1 MLDIFQDGVD
11 AETKVEEAQ
20 TDDEI
25 QISFQSILRILMM
38 PLFMFLYL
46 FNVSQQDA
54 ITAEEEAKDES
65 TNNQPLE
72 PIAEEAAAE
81 SSGQL
86 VATTSVYVTDEVN
99 LIVLDKSSGSNDPVQ
114 EESPVQP
121 EPEENTTEQDK
132 TEQPAEDVA
141 CTEIVVE
148 LVPQQLWDAYISP

>member
-54 ITAEEEAKDES
+54 ITAEEEAKEES
-65 TNNQPLE
+65 SNKPLE

-99 LIVLDKSSGSNDPVQ
+99 LIVLDTSNGSNDLVQ
-114 EESPVQP
+114 EESPVEP
-121 EPEENTTEQDK
+121 EPEENTSEQDK
-132 TEQPAEDVA
+132 NEQPAEDVA

>member
-1 MLDIFQDGVD
+1 MDIFQDGVNTD
-11 AETKVEEAQ
+11 PKVEEAQ
-20 TDDEI
+20 TNDDEI

-65 TNNQPLE
+65 NNKPLE
-72 PIAEEAAAE
+72 PIAEEEAVE
-81 SSGQL
+81 SSGHL

-99 LIVLDKSSGSNDPVQ
+99 LVALDTSNGSNDPVQ
-114 EESPVQP
+114 EKSPVEP
-121 EPEENTTEQDK
+121 EPVENTTEQEK
-132 TEQPAEDVA
+132 TAQPAEDVA

-148 LVPQQLWDAYISP
+148 LVPQQL